1 MILSALGRFKDLGLL
16 VLRLG
21 MGAMFIV
28 HGWPKLQGG
37 VERWTQVGGAMGNLG
52 ITWQPALWGFMAAL
66 SEFGGGICLILG
78 FAFRPACILMAFTM
92 LVATLMHLKTQGV
105 AEASHAIESLSV
117 FLGLLFVG
125 PGKFSVDKK

>member
-37 VERWTQVGGAMGNLG
+37 VERWTQVGGALGHLG
-52 ITWQPALWGFMAAL
+52 ITWQPAFWGFMAAL

-78 FAFRPACILMAFTM
+78 FAFRPACILMGFTM
-92 LVATLMHLKTQGV
+92 LVATTMHLKTQGV
-105 AEASHAIESLSV
+105 AEASHAIECLSV
-117 FLGLLFVG
+117 FLGLLFIG